1 MKVLNLIFISVTA
14 FSLTACSVSSDSDEV
29 LTENLNQYTGIY
41 EGYAAEY
48 LGDSII
54 RSDSSFKDRIWMDD
68 TGLFWSPILG
78 EIDSI
83 ADDIKF
89 SSRMRFNDEMESQDT
104 FEDAKFIFTTHSTL
118 QDGNLIKEMDVRS
131 KNPTEYPYRRFT
143 LSLQKN

>member
-1 MKVLNLIFISVTA
+1 MSVTA
-14 FSLTACSVSSDSDEV
+14 FSLAACSVSSDSDEV

-54 RSDSSFKDRIWMDD
+54 RSDSSFIDRIWMDD
-68 TGLFWSPILG
+68 TGLFWSPIWG
-78 EIDSI
+78 ETDSI

-89 SSRMRFNDEMESQDT
+89 TSRMRFNDEIESQDT

-131 KNPTEYPYRRFT
+131 KNPTEYPSRRLTF
-143 LSLQKN
+143 SLQKN

>member
-104 FEDAKFIFTTHSTL
+104 FEDAKFIFTIHSTL
-118 QDGNLIKEMDVRS
+118 LDGNLIKEMDVRP
-131 KNPTEYPYRRFT
+131 KNPIEYPSRRFT
-143 LSLQKN
+143 FSLQKN

>member
-1 MKVLNLIFISVTA
+1 MKVLNMIFIGVTA
-14 FSLTACSVSSDSDEV
+14 FSFAACSVSSDSDEV

-54 RSDSSFKDRIWMDD
+54 RSDSSFIDRIWMDD
-68 TGLFWSPILG
+68 TGLFWSPIWG
-78 EIDSI
+78 ETDSI

-89 SSRMRFNDEMESQDT
+89 TSRMRFNDEMESQDT

-131 KNPTEYPYRRFT
+131 KNPTEYPSRRFT
-143 LSLQKN
+143 FSLQKN

>member
-104 FEDAKFIFTTHSTL
+104 LEDSKFIFTIHSTL
-118 QDGNLIKEMDVRS
+118 LDGNLIKEMDVRS
-131 KNPTEYPYRRFT
+131 KNPIEYPSRRFT
-143 LSLQKN
+143 FSLQKN